1 MYFSDRMSAEKKKIK
16 KWQCFGNGY
25 LMATCP
31 HTKGQMADMT
41 FIEVML
47 DRQFSDNKILKWQWN
62 ICKTSLYDKAMTFGL
77 RYFYITTLSFVN
89 FTFLKMSQFLAI
101 PE

>member
-1 MYFSDRMSAEKKKIK
+1 MSAGKKKSRN
-16 KWQCFGNGY
+16 GNGY

-47 DRQFSDNKILKWQWN
+47 DRQFSDNKILK
-62 ICKTSLYDKAMTFGL
+62 
-77 RYFYITTLSFVN
+77 
-89 FTFLKMSQFLAI
+89 
-101 PE
+101 

>member
-1 MYFSDRMSAEKKKIK
+1 MYFSDRMSAEKKIK

-47 DRQFSDNKILKWQWN
+47 DRQFSDNKILK
-62 ICKTSLYDKAMTFGL
+62 
-77 RYFYITTLSFVN
+77 
-89 FTFLKMSQFLAI
+89 
-101 PE
+101 

>member
-1 MYFSDRMSAEKKKIK
+1 MNWPVIQKTALHLVFQYEESHFDNINLFYFYIYFSERMSAGKKKSRN
-16 KWQCFGNGY
+16 GNGY

-47 DRQFSDNKILKWQWN
+47 DRQFSDNKILK
-62 ICKTSLYDKAMTFGL
+62 
-77 RYFYITTLSFVN
+77 
-89 FTFLKMSQFLAI
+89 
-101 PE
+101 

>member
-1 MYFSDRMSAEKKKIK
+1 MKRHILITLIFSISICTFQIECLQEKKKIK

-47 DRQFSDNKILKWQWN
+47 DRQFSDNKILK
-62 ICKTSLYDKAMTFGL
+62 
-77 RYFYITTLSFVN
+77 
-89 FTFLKMSQFLAI
+89 
-101 PE
+101 

>member
-1 MYFSDRMSAEKKKIK
+1 MNWPVIQKTALHLVFQYEETHFDNINLFYFYMYFSDRMSAEKKIK

-25 LMATCP
+25 LMAPCP

-47 DRQFSDNKILKWQWN
+47 DRQFSDNKILK
-62 ICKTSLYDKAMTFGL
+62 
-77 RYFYITTLSFVN
+77 
-89 FTFLKMSQFLAI
+89 
-101 PE
+101 